1 MGFLAGA
8 LLAVTLSWTDNS
20 NNEDGFIAYRSV
32 PGGSFVELGRVG
44 SGVVTFS
51 DASAVG
57 GACYKV
63 SAYNLAGESGPSNTV
78 CLPLP
83 PAAPTALLVR

>member
-1 MGFLAGA
+1 MRFLIAG
-8 LLAVTLSWTDNS
+8 LLAVLLSWTDNS
-20 NNEDGFIAYRSV
+20 DNEDGFTVYRSLV
-32 PGGSFVELGRVG
+32 GAGFIELGR
-44 SGVVTFS
+44 SGPGMATFS